1 MAGMRRFWE
10 YGLVV
15 TVAIAVGLVVAALV
29 EGIMSGSSNG
39 VTSDA
44 GNLASLLVPAAAGVL
59 AIGLTLGAGLRRL
72 NRPRAK
78 AGW

>member
-1 MAGMRRFWE
+1 MRRSWE

-15 TVAIAVGLVVAALV
+15 TIALAVGLVVAAVV
-29 EGIMSGSSNG
+29 ELAMTGSGNA
-39 VTSDA
+39 VTNDA
-44 GNLASLLVPAAAGVL
+44 GDLMSMVVPAAAGLL
-59 AIGLTLGAGLRRL
+59 AIGLSLEVGLRRL